1 MNDLLYTGPNLLKD
15 LTSLIIR
22 AMLAIFM
29 LLADI
34 SKFFQRIAMSSE
46 DAHYQRFIALRMGEE
61 GKVKKVPSLFSSL
74 SFGLNASPFI
84 ATQILRTHVSKWL
97 NDDDPIKRET
107 AKQIHESSYC
117 DDVILT
123 TDNEEDLISMTQA
136 MIDMLQ
142 EARLPVGKFHSNS
155 TTTVQH
161 FPDRCKEQKD
171 RTSLLGCVWQPVPDT
186 FTFNHI
192 TTPEPKAKRPST
204 MEEVESYIGTRV
216 RRVRWTPPKNSKSG
230 FPPPLKGL
238 RTHQGCAGGVL
249 TPPLQKSK
257 P

>member
-1 MNDLLYTGPNLLKD
+1 MQSEATMFQSQVLVI
-15 LTSLIIR
+15 SLF
-22 AMLAIFM
+22 L
-29 LLADI
+29 LLAQDHASPILKLI
-34 SKFFQRIAMSSE
+34 SIKIS
-46 DAHYQRFIALRMGEE
+46 ALRGQRCQKE

-142 EARLPVGKFHSNS
+142 EARLPVEKFHSNS

-171 RTSLLGCVWQPVPDT
+171 HTSLLECVWQPVPDT

-192 TTPEPKAKRPST
+192 TSPKQPSTTEAVEYMAQDNPLEKKGRWTRPSLT
-204 MEEVESYIGTRV
+204 FER
-216 RRVRWTPPKNSKSG
+216 NSIQNG
-230 FPPPLKGL
+230 ICFQL
-238 RTHQGCAGGVL
+238 RQGYL
-249 TPPLQKSK
+249 IH
-257 P
+257 

>member
-22 AMLAIFM
+22 ARLAIFM

-34 SKFFQRIAMSSE
+34 SRFFQWIAMSSE

-74 SFGLNASPFI
+74 SFGLNVSPFI

-171 RTSLLGCVWQPVPDT
+171 HTSLLGCVWQPVPDT

-192 TTPEPKAKRPST
+192 TSPEPKAKPPST
-204 MEEVESYIGTRV
+204 TEEVEYMAQDNPLEKEGTV
-216 RRVRWTPPKNSKSG
+216 DKALAN
-230 FPPPLKGL
+230 L
-238 RTHQGCAGGVL
+238 
-249 TPPLQKSK
+249 
-257 P
+257 